1 MNAKLVPMTCAR
13 AGTSLWVGAAL
24 AFAGATYACS
34 AADYPSRP
42 VRFVVPFPPSGGTDI
57 VARLLAQQLTERL
70 RQPFVIDNRPGAA
83 STIGAQI
90 AAKAAPDGH
99 TLLLVTASFAMSA
112 SFYKSLPYDSVN
124 DFDAVARVASG
135 PLVVVVHPS
144 VAASSIKQ
152 LIALAKAAPDKLNY
166 ASGGAGGIN
175 HFAAEMFKTMTG
187 TRMIHVPYKGAGPA
201 LAALIGGETQ
211 MMVATVG
218 SALAQV
224 RSGKL
229 KALATCGE
237 QRTAILP
244 QLATVAESGVPGYA
258 ADNWYGV
265 LAPRHVPLATISEL
279 NRHID
284 AILKTDAVRE
294 RYVASGFE
302 SSPSTPVRFAQYLRA
317 EIRKW
322 KRVMSEAGISPE

>member
-1 MNAKLVPMTCAR
+1 
-13 AGTSLWVGAAL
+13 
-24 AFAGATYACS
+24 
-34 AADYPSRP
+34 
-42 VRFVVPFPPSGGTDI
+42 
-57 VARLLAQQLTERL
+57 LLAQQLTERL
-70 RQPFVIDNRPGAA
+70 RQPFIIDNRPGAA

-124 DFDAVARVASG
+124 DFDAVARIASG

-152 LIALAKAAPDKLNY
+152 LIALAKAAPDKLHY
-166 ASGGAGGIN
+166 ASGEAGGIN

-237 QRTAILP
+237 QRTPILP

-265 LAPRHVPLATISEL
+265 LAPRHVPLAIISEL

-284 AILKTDAVRE
+284 AILETDAVRE
-294 RYVASGFE
+294 RYLASGFE
-302 SSPSTPVRFAQYLRA
+302 ASPSTPVRFGEYLRA